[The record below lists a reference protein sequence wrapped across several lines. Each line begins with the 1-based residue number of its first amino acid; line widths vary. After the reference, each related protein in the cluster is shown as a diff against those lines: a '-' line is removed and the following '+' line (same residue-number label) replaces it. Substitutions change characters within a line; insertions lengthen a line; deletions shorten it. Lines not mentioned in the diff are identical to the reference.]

1 MRKRTVIVIC
11 RLDESLRDKVAAI
24 KAESR
29 GGITSVVEKAVKRYK
44 LKEKK

>member
-24 KAESR
+24 KAESH
-29 GGITSVVEKAVKRYK
+29 GGITNVVEQAIRNYK
-44 LKEKK
+44 LKGGK

>member
-29 GGITSVVEKAVKRYK
+29 GQFTRVVEQAIKRYK
-44 LKEKK
+44 LKGGN